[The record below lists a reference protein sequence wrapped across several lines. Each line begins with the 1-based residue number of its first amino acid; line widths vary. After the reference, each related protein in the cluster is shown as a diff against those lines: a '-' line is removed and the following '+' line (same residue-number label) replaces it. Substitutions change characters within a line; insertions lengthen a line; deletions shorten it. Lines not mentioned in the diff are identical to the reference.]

1 MQSYL
6 IYQRPMDNELKD
18 IINEN
23 RNRALATAYYD
34 TVTMLDEDGPEDTVR
49 RALMYSLYQP
59 TMFMHYASTEKSL
72 ESTRLEEIFDEGN
85 NYGNGI
91 ITTTHLMQ
99 HSCMAVGDLVVNL
112 LDNNVYVCMPNGWH
126 QMVEASLEL
135 HVD

>member
-23 RNRALATAYYD
+23 RNRPLATAYYD

-59 TMFMHYASTEKSL
+59 TMFMQYSEGLLQSKPLL
-72 ESTRLEEIFDEGN
+72 EYIFDEGN
-85 NYGNGI
+85 GQGSGI
-91 ITTTHLMQ
+91 ITTTHLME
-99 HSCMAVGDLVVNL
+99 HSSLSVGDIVVNL
-112 LDNNVYVCMPNGWH
+112 LDNNVFVCMPNSWH
-126 QMVEASLEL
+126 QMELASLEL

>member
-23 RNRALATAYYD
+23 RNRALATA
-34 TVTMLDEDGPEDTVR
+34 R

-59 TMFMHYASTEKSL
+59 TMFMQYSESL
-72 ESTRLEEIFDEGN
+72 LQSKPLLEYIFDEGN
-85 NYGNGI
+85 GQGSGI
-91 ITTTHLMQ
+91 ITTTHLME
-99 HSCMAVGDLVVNL
+99 HSSLSVGDIVVNL
-112 LDNNVYVCMPNGWH
+112 LDNNVFVCMPNSWH
-126 QMVEASLEL
+126 QMELASLEL